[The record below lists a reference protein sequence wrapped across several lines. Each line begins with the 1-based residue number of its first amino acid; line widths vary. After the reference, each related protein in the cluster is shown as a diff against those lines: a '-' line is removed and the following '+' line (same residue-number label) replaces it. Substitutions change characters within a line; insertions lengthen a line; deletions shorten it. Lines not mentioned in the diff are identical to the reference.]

1 MVNTHFTCIGRSHGA
16 PAIPATREDWEKM
29 RRDPKL
35 IDMCRRVLAGHE
47 KVKPKL
53 PIWTPSC
60 AGFKN
65 NHRAIK
71 DALKPLPR
79 LMLDFDEKGHSPEI
93 LERSLR
99 LQAEGKWEI
108 LLVEES
114 VRKGTHVLITLPE
127 GMSPQ
132 EAQNRFSHDVGF
144 QADPALKDIARCIYM
159 VPESYTLYVNEKLF
173 ALDGT
178 QRHGDTED
186 LNSPADGFPTQDKLS
201 FRAKQSE
208 AKNLDNTK
216 VDAKVDACHTPLNPL
231 SRGEENTPLDD
242 KKGGGAHGV
251 LACHPERSEG
261 SECTHLNTSTS
272 AFQTLRDA
280 QSDTVGNPSEIN
292 NLCVSASLCSPKN
305 YPQTYEDIPY
315 KDLIEVLEEQ
325 MGGRPDIGSRNNF
338 IFSMACHLRYICDDT
353 PEWIAEV
360 LPTYGEEREKFVAT
374 VRSACNR
381 IQTKAMPRIMKRT
394 LAICR
399 QQVELRTHHSEL
411 KNTAPELPA
420 KLPPLIELLVSR
432 TPKIYQPAV
441 ASAVFPALGAHL
453 WQTTFRYIDNC
464 LHEATLSTLLLA
476 PTGSGKS
483 CVNVPI
489 DYIMA
494 DIRERDRLSMEK
506 ERKWKQDM
514 QTKGANKDKKKRPE
528 GIVIQEID
536 PDSTSAAFVQ
546 RMADAE
552 GRFLYARMNE
562 IQQLNNLSSRGN
574 SQNVFDLLCLAFDY
588 GNIYGQTRVG
598 TSSVS
603 ERVCVRFNYNVSTT
617 IRKGQQFFSRVLTD
631 GPLSRIGMCTIPER
645 EIGAEMPVY
654 GTYGDD
660 FAEDLKPYIER
671 LTAARGLVECEE
683 ASQLARVLMQENAD
697 FARLSQSRVYEN
709 FSFRANVIAFL
720 KAMVLY
726 VAHGEEWM
734 PEMEDFIR
742 WSLRYDLWCKMEFFG
757 QAIEEQEYA
766 GEKGNH
772 RGPQNLLDL
781 LPEVF
786 TREEAGMLRQRQ
798 GIRTGSLSYMLSN
811 WKKRGYIEIYG
822 EEMSQKEIH
831 RQRYI
836 KSETYLKE
844 HPQRSWS
851 VGQLVS

>member
-1 MVNTHFTCIGRSHGA
+1 MVETTHFTCIGRSHGA

-29 RRDPKL
+29 RRDPRL
-35 IDMCRRVLAGHE
+35 LDMCRRVANGHE

-60 AGFKN
+60 AGFAN

-71 DALKPLPR
+71 DALKPLRR
-79 LMLDFDEKGHSPEI
+79 LMFDFDQKGHSQEI
-93 LERSLR
+93 LERSLQ
-99 LQAEGKWEI
+99 LQEEGKWEI

-114 VRKGTHVLITLPE
+114 VRKGTHVLIALPE

-132 EAQNRFSHDVGF
+132 EAQLRFSEDVGF

-159 VPESYTLYVNEKLF
+159 VPEEYTLYVNDKLF
-173 ALDGT
+173 VP
-178 QRHGDTED
+178 QY
-186 LNSPADGFPTQDKLS
+186 NVIQPSVNVI
-201 FRAKQSE
+201 QSE
-208 AKNLDNTK
+208 AKNLGNTEVKDN
-216 VDAKVDACHTPLNPL
+216 
-231 SRGEENTPLDD
+231 
-242 KKGGGAHGV
+242 
-251 LACHPERSEG
+251 SEG
-261 SECTHLNTSTS
+261 SYPTS
-272 AFQTLRDA
+272 
-280 QSDTVGNPSEIN
+280 
-292 NLCVSASLCSPKN
+292 
-305 YPQTYEDIPY
+305 YEDIDY
-315 KDLIEVLEEQ
+315 KDIVETLEEQ
-325 MGGRPDIGSRNNF
+325 MGGKPDVGSRNNF
-338 IFSMACHLRYICDDT
+338 IFSMACHLRYICDDE
-353 PEWIAEV
+353 PLWIAQV
-360 LPTYGEEREKFVAT
+360 LPDYGEEKQKFLAT
-374 VRSACNR
+374 VKSACQR
-381 IQTKAMPRIMKRT
+381 IQTKMMPRIMKRT

-399 QQVELRTHHSEL
+399 
-411 KNTAPELPA
+411 KNSAFTTLSQGDTQFPPEMP
-420 KLPPLIELLVSR
+420 KVLPPLIRLLVSR
-432 TPKIYQPAV
+432 TPKIYQSAV
-441 ASAVFPALGAHL
+441 ANAVFPALGAHL

-562 IQQLNNLSSRGN
+562 IEQLNNLSSRGN
-574 SQNVFDLLCLAFDY
+574 TRNVFDLLCLAFDY
-588 GNIYGQTRVG
+588 GNVYGQTRVG

-617 IRKGQQFFSRVLTD
+617 IRKGQAFFSRVLTD
-631 GPLSRIGMCTIPER
+631 GPLSRLNMCTIPER

-654 GTYGDD
+654 GTYGED
-660 FAEDLKPYIER
+660 FAEELKPYIER
-671 LTAARGLVECEE
+671 LNAARGLIECPE
-683 ASQLARVLMQENAD
+683 ANRLAKVLMQENAD

-726 VAHGEEWM
+726 VAHGEVWDKT
-734 PEMEDFIR
+734 MEDFIR
-742 WSLRYDLWCKMEFFG
+742 WSLQYDMYCKMHFFG
-757 QAIEEQEYA
+757 EAIEEQEYA
-766 GEKGNH
+766 GERKN
-772 RGPQNLLDL
+772 RPGPQNLLDL

-798 GIRTGSLSYMLSN
+798 GIRTGNLTYMLSN

-822 EEMSQKEIH
+822 EEMPQKEIH
-831 RQRYI
+831 RQRYA
-836 KSETYLKE
+836 KTEAYLKK
-844 HPQRSWS
+844 HPGAGWS
-851 VGQLVS
+851 GSQLVN

>member
-1 MVNTHFTCIGRSHGA
+1 MVETTHFTCIGRSHGA

-29 RRDPKL
+29 RRDPRL
-35 IDMCRRVLAGHE
+35 LDMCRRVANGHE

-60 AGFKN
+60 AGFAN

-71 DALKPLPR
+71 DALKPLRR
-79 LMLDFDEKGHSPEI
+79 LMFDFDQKGHSQEI
-93 LERSLR
+93 LERSLQ
-99 LQAEGKWEI
+99 LQEEGKWEI

-114 VRKGTHVLITLPE
+114 VRKGTHVLIALPE
-127 GMSPQ
+127 GMAPQ
-132 EAQNRFSHDVGF
+132 EAQLRFSEDVGF

-159 VPESYTLYVNEKLF
+159 VPEEYTLYVNDKLF
-173 ALDGT
+173 VP
-178 QRHGDTED
+178 QY
-186 LNSPADGFPTQDKLS
+186 NVIQPSVNVI
-201 FRAKQSE
+201 QSE
-208 AKNLDNTK
+208 AKNLGNTQVK
-216 VDAKVDACHTPLNPL
+216 DY
-231 SRGEENTPLDD
+231 
-242 KKGGGAHGV
+242 
-251 LACHPERSEG
+251 SEG
-261 SECTHLNTSTS
+261 SYPTS
-272 AFQTLRDA
+272 
-280 QSDTVGNPSEIN
+280 
-292 NLCVSASLCSPKN
+292 
-305 YPQTYEDIPY
+305 YEDIDY
-315 KDLIEVLEEQ
+315 KDIVETLEEQ
-325 MGGRPDIGSRNNF
+325 MGGKPDVGSRNNF
-338 IFSMACHLRYICDDT
+338 IFSMACHLRYICDDE
-353 PEWIAEV
+353 PLWIAQV
-360 LPTYGEEREKFVAT
+360 LPDYGEEKQKFLAT
-374 VRSACNR
+374 VKSACQR
-381 IQTKAMPRIMKRT
+381 IQTKMMPRIMKRT

-399 QQVELRTHHSEL
+399 
-411 KNTAPELPA
+411 KNSAFTTLSQSDTQLPPEMP
-420 KLPPLIELLVSR
+420 KVLPPLIRLLVSR
-432 TPKIYQPAV
+432 TPKIYQSAV
-441 ASAVFPALGAHL
+441 ANAVFPALGAHL

-562 IQQLNNLSSRGN
+562 IEQLNNLSSRGN
-574 SQNVFDLLCLAFDY
+574 TRNVFDLLCLAFDY
-588 GNIYGQTRVG
+588 GNVYGQTRVG

-617 IRKGQQFFSRVLTD
+617 IRKGQAFFSRVLTD
-631 GPLSRIGMCTIPER
+631 GPLSRLNMCTIPER

-654 GTYGDD
+654 GTYGED
-660 FAEDLKPYIER
+660 FAEELKPYIER
-671 LTAARGLVECEE
+671 LNAARGLIECPG
-683 ASQLARVLMQENAD
+683 ANRLAKVLMQENAD

-726 VAHGEEWM
+726 VAHGEVWDKT
-734 PEMEDFIR
+734 MEDFIR
-742 WSLRYDLWCKMEFFG
+742 WSLQYDMYCKMHFFG
-757 QAIEEQEYA
+757 EAIEEQEYA
-766 GEKGNH
+766 GERKN
-772 RGPQNLLDL
+772 RPGPQNLLDL

-798 GIRTGSLSYMLSN
+798 GIRTGNLTYMLSN

-822 EEMSQKEIH
+822 EEMPQKEIH
-831 RQRYI
+831 RQRYA
-836 KSETYLKE
+836 KTEAYLKKY
-844 HPQRSWS
+844 PGAGWS
-851 VGQLVS
+851 GSQLVN

>member
-1 MVNTHFTCIGRSHGA
+1 MVETTHFTCIGRSHGA

-29 RRDPKL
+29 RRDPRL
-35 IDMCRRVLAGHE
+35 LDMCRRVANGHE

-60 AGFKN
+60 AGFAN

-71 DALKPLPR
+71 DALKPLRR
-79 LMLDFDEKGHSPEI
+79 LMFDFDQKGHSQEI
-93 LERSLR
+93 LERSLQ
-99 LQAEGKWEI
+99 LQEEGKWEI

-114 VRKGTHVLITLPE
+114 VRKGTHVLIVLPE
-127 GMSPQ
+127 GMAPQ
-132 EAQNRFSHDVGF
+132 EAQLRFSEDVGF

-159 VPESYTLYVNEKLF
+159 VPEEYTLYVNDKLF
-173 ALDGT
+173 VP
-178 QRHGDTED
+178 QY
-186 LNSPADGFPTQDKLS
+186 NVIQPSVNVI
-201 FRAKQSE
+201 QSE
-208 AKNLDNTK
+208 AKNLGNTQVKDN
-216 VDAKVDACHTPLNPL
+216 
-231 SRGEENTPLDD
+231 
-242 KKGGGAHGV
+242 
-251 LACHPERSEG
+251 SEG
-261 SECTHLNTSTS
+261 SYPTS
-272 AFQTLRDA
+272 
-280 QSDTVGNPSEIN
+280 
-292 NLCVSASLCSPKN
+292 
-305 YPQTYEDIPY
+305 YEDIDY
-315 KDLIEVLEEQ
+315 KDIVETLEEQ
-325 MGGRPDIGSRNNF
+325 MGGKPDVGSRNNF
-338 IFSMACHLRYICDDT
+338 IFSMACHLRYICDDE
-353 PEWIAEV
+353 PLWIAQV
-360 LPTYGEEREKFVAT
+360 LPDYGEEKQKFLAT
-374 VRSACNR
+374 VKSACQR
-381 IQTKAMPRIMKRT
+381 IQTKMMPRIMKRT

-399 QQVELRTHHSEL
+399 
-411 KNTAPELPA
+411 KNSAFTTLSQGDTQFPPEMP
-420 KLPPLIELLVSR
+420 KVLPPLIRLLVSR
-432 TPKIYQPAV
+432 TPKIYQSAV
-441 ASAVFPALGAHL
+441 ANAVFPALGAHL

-562 IQQLNNLSSRGN
+562 IEQLNNLSSRGN
-574 SQNVFDLLCLAFDY
+574 TRNVFDLLCLAFDY
-588 GNIYGQTRVG
+588 GNVYGQTRVG

-617 IRKGQQFFSRVLTD
+617 IRKGQAFFSRVLTD
-631 GPLSRIGMCTIPER
+631 GPLSRLNMCTIPER

-654 GTYGDD
+654 GTYGED
-660 FAEDLKPYIER
+660 FAEELKPYIER
-671 LTAARGLVECEE
+671 LNAARGLIECPG
-683 ASQLARVLMQENAD
+683 ANRLAKVLMQENAD

-726 VAHGEEWM
+726 VAHGEVWDKT
-734 PEMEDFIR
+734 MEDFIR
-742 WSLRYDLWCKMEFFG
+742 WSLQYDMYCKMHFFG
-757 QAIEEQEYA
+757 EAIEEQEYA
-766 GEKGNH
+766 GERKN
-772 RGPQNLLDL
+772 RPGPQNLLDL

-798 GIRTGSLSYMLSN
+798 GIRTGNLTYMLSN

-822 EEMSQKEIH
+822 EEMPQKEIH
-831 RQRYI
+831 RQRYA
-836 KSETYLKE
+836 KTEAYLKK
-844 HPQRSWS
+844 HPGAGWS
-851 VGQLVS
+851 GSQLVN

>member
-1 MVNTHFTCIGRSHGA
+1 MVETTHFTCIGRSHGA

-29 RRDPKL
+29 RRDPRL
-35 IDMCRRVLAGHE
+35 LDMCRRVANGHE

-60 AGFKN
+60 AGFAN

-71 DALKPLPR
+71 DALKPLRR
-79 LMLDFDEKGHSPEI
+79 LMFDFDQKGHSQEI
-93 LERSLR
+93 LERSLQ
-99 LQAEGKWEI
+99 LQEEGKWEI

-114 VRKGTHVLITLPE
+114 VRKGTHVLIALPE
-127 GMSPQ
+127 GMAPQ
-132 EAQNRFSHDVGF
+132 EAQLRFSEDVGF

-159 VPESYTLYVNEKLF
+159 VPEEYTLYVNDKLF
-173 ALDGT
+173 VP
-178 QRHGDTED
+178 QY
-186 LNSPADGFPTQDKLS
+186 NVIQPSVNVI
-201 FRAKQSE
+201 QSE
-208 AKNLDNTK
+208 AKNLGNTQVKDN
-216 VDAKVDACHTPLNPL
+216 
-231 SRGEENTPLDD
+231 
-242 KKGGGAHGV
+242 
-251 LACHPERSEG
+251 SEG
-261 SECTHLNTSTS
+261 SYPTS
-272 AFQTLRDA
+272 
-280 QSDTVGNPSEIN
+280 
-292 NLCVSASLCSPKN
+292 
-305 YPQTYEDIPY
+305 YEDIDY
-315 KDLIEVLEEQ
+315 KDIVETLEEQ
-325 MGGRPDIGSRNNF
+325 MGGKPDVGSRNNF
-338 IFSMACHLRYICDDT
+338 TFSMACHLRYICDDE
-353 PEWIAEV
+353 PLWIAQV
-360 LPTYGEEREKFVAT
+360 LPDYGEEKQKFLAT
-374 VRSACNR
+374 VKSACQR
-381 IQTKAMPRIMKRT
+381 IQTKMMPRIMKRT

-399 QQVELRTHHSEL
+399 
-411 KNTAPELPA
+411 KNSAFTTLSHGDTQLPPEMP
-420 KLPPLIELLVSR
+420 KVLPPLIRLLVSR
-432 TPKIYQPAV
+432 TPKIYQSAV
-441 ASAVFPALGAHL
+441 ANAVFPALGAHL

-562 IQQLNNLSSRGN
+562 IEQLNNLSSRGN
-574 SQNVFDLLCLAFDY
+574 TRNVFDLLCLAFDY
-588 GNIYGQTRVG
+588 GNVYGQTRVG

-617 IRKGQQFFSRVLTD
+617 IRKGQAFFSRVLTD
-631 GPLSRIGMCTIPER
+631 GPLSRLNMCTIPER

-654 GTYGDD
+654 GTYGED
-660 FAEDLKPYIER
+660 FAEELKPYIER
-671 LTAARGLVECEE
+671 LNAARGLIECPE
-683 ASQLARVLMQENAD
+683 ANRLAKVLMQENAD

-726 VAHGEEWM
+726 VAHGEVWDKT
-734 PEMEDFIR
+734 MEDFIR
-742 WSLRYDLWCKMEFFG
+742 WSLQYDMYCKMHFFG
-757 QAIEEQEYA
+757 EAIEEQEYA
-766 GEKGNH
+766 GERKN
-772 RGPQNLLDL
+772 RPGPQNLLDL

-798 GIRTGSLSYMLSN
+798 GIRTGNLTYMLSN

-822 EEMSQKEIH
+822 EEMPQKEIH
-831 RQRYI
+831 RQRYA
-836 KSETYLKE
+836 KTEAYLKK
-844 HPQRSWS
+844 HPGAGWS
-851 VGQLVS
+851 GSQLVN

>member
-1 MVNTHFTCIGRSHGA
+1 MVNFTCIGKGHGA

-35 IDMCRRVLAGHE
+35 KEMCRRIAMGHE
-47 KVKPKL
+47 KVKRKL
-53 PIWTPSC
+53 PIWTPGC
-60 AGFKN
+60 AAFKD

-71 DALKPLPR
+71 DALKPLNR
-79 LMLDFDEKGHSPEI
+79 LMLDFDEKGHSKEI
-93 LERSLR
+93 LERSMQ
-99 LQAEGKWEI
+99 LQQEGKWEI

-159 VPESYTLYVNEKLF
+159 VPEEYTLFVNERMF
-173 ALDGT
+173 SPQST
-178 QRHGDTED
+178 QSSTEIS
-186 LNSPADGFPTQDKLS
+186 LSPSYHPENHLS
-201 FRAKQSE
+201 FRTEQSE
-208 AKNLDNTK
+208 VKNLEDTK
-216 VDAKVDACHTPLNPL
+216 VDVHVDVPEILRRDA
-231 SRGEENTPLDD
+231 PLDD
-242 KKGGGAHGV
+242 KVKINIEKEKNSVGLRV
-251 LACHPERSEG
+251 LSGE
-261 SECTHLNTSTS
+261 N
-272 AFQTLRDA
+272 Q
-280 QSDTVGNPSEIN
+280 
-292 NLCVSASLCSPKN
+292 N
-305 YPQTYEDIPY
+305 YPQTHEDIPY
-315 KDLIEVLEEQ
+315 GQIIEVLEEQ

-338 IFSMACHLRYICDDT
+338 IFSMACHLRYICDDN
-353 PEWIAEV
+353 PSWIAQV
-360 LPTYGEEREKFVAT
+360 LPTYGEEWPKFEAT

-381 IQTKAMPRIMKRT
+381 IQTKTMPRIIKRT
-394 LAICR
+394 LAICKQR
-399 QQVELRTHHSEL
+399 FDSEIINH
-411 KNTAPELPA
+411 KSEIENPPELPDV
-420 KLPPLIELLVSR
+420 LPPLIQLLVSR

-441 ASAVFPALGAHL
+441 ANAVFPALGAHL

-464 LHEATLSTLLLA
+464 PHEATLATLLLA

-536 PDSTSAAFVQ
+536 PDITSAAFIQ
-546 RMADAE
+546 RIADAE
-552 GRFLYARMNE
+552 GKFLYARMNE
-562 IQQLNNLSSRGN
+562 IQQLNNLSSRGYGN
-574 SQNVFDLLCLAFDY
+574 NVFDLLCIAFDY
-588 GNIYGQTRVG
+588 GNVYGQTRVG
-598 TSSVS
+598 TGSVS
-603 ERVCVRFNYNVSTT
+603 ERVCLRFNYNVSTT
-617 IRKGQQFFSRVLTD
+617 IRKGQQFFRNVLTD
-631 GPLSRIGMCTIPER
+631 GPLSRINMCTIPER
-645 EIGAEMPVY
+645 EIGAEMPIY
-654 GTYGDD
+654 GTYGED
-660 FAEDLKPYIER
+660 FAEGLKPYIDH
-671 LTAARGLVECEE
+671 LNAARGLVECEE
-683 ASQLARVLMQENAD
+683 ASQLARVLMQENAE

-726 VAHGEEWM
+726 VANGEVWDDT
-734 PEMEDFIR
+734 MEDFIR
-742 WSLRYDLWCKMEFFG
+742 WSLRYDLWCKMHFFG
-757 QAIEEQEYA
+757 EAIEEQEYA
-766 GEKGNH
+766 GVKSTT

-798 GIRTGSLSYMLSN
+798 GIRTGSLSFMLSN

-822 EEMSQKEIH
+822 EEMPQKEIH

-836 KSETYLKE
+836 KSESYLKE
-844 HPQRSWS
+844 HPQRDWS

>member
-1 MVNTHFTCIGRSHGA
+1 MVNQSQHFTCIGKGHGA

-35 IDMCRRVLAGHE
+35 KEMCRRIALGHA
-47 KVKPKL
+47 KVKRKL
-53 PIWTPSC
+53 PIWTPGC
-60 AGFKN
+60 AEFAG

-71 DALKPLPR
+71 DALRPLPR
-79 LMLDFDEKGHSPEI
+79 LMLDFDEKGHSKEI
-93 LERSLR
+93 LERSLQ
-99 LQAEGKWEI
+99 LQEQGKWEI

-144 QADPALKDIARCIYM
+144 QADPALKDVARCIYM
-159 VPESYTLYVNEKLF
+159 VPAENTLYVNEEKLF
-173 ALDGT
+173 VPSPNVIQT
-178 QRHGDTED
+178 TE
-186 LNSPADGFPTQDKLS
+186 G
-201 FRAKQSE
+201 R
-208 AKNLDNTK
+208 KNLENIAQHQ
-216 VDAKVDACHTPLNPL
+216 VDAPGILRRSA
-231 SRGEENTPLDD
+231 PLDD
-242 KKGGGAHGV
+242 KIG
-251 LACHPERSEG
+251 ES
-261 SECTHLNTSTS
+261 
-272 AFQTLRDA
+272 
-280 QSDTVGNPSEIN
+280 
-292 NLCVSASLCSPKN
+292 
-305 YPQTYEDIPY
+305 YPQTHEGIPY
-315 KDLIEVLEEQ
+315 THIIEVLEEQ

-338 IFSMACHLRYICDDT
+338 IFSMACHLRYICNDD
-353 PEWIAEV
+353 PAWIAQV
-360 LPTYGEEREKFVAT
+360 LPTYGEEQEKFLAT
-374 VRSACNR
+374 VKSACNR
-381 IQTKAMPRIMKRT
+381 IQTKSMPRIMKRT
-394 LAICR
+394 LSVCK
-399 QQVELRTHHSEL
+399 QQGESEAD
-411 KNTAPELPA
+411 TQVPPEMPA

-432 TPKIYQPAV
+432 TPKIYRPAV

-483 CVNVPI
+483 CVNMPI

-528 GIVIQEID
+528 GIIIQEID

-631 GPLSRIGMCTIPER
+631 GPLSRISICTIPER

-660 FAEDLKPYIER
+660 FAEALKPYIGH
-671 LTAARGLVECEE
+671 LTAARGLVECDE
-683 ASQLARVLMQENAD
+683 ANRLARVLMQENAD
-697 FARLSQSRVYEN
+697 FARLSQSRVFEN

-726 VAHGEEWM
+726 VAHGEVWTA
-734 PEMEDFIR
+734 EMEDFIR
-742 WSLRYDLWCKMEFFG
+742 WSLRYDMWCKMEFFG

-766 GEKGNH
+766 GEKGNR

-781 LPEVF
+781 LPVVF

-798 GIRTGSLSYMLSN
+798 GIRTGSLSFMLSN

-822 EEMSQKEIH
+822 EEMSHKEID

-836 KSETYLKE
+836 KSESYLKE
-844 HPQRSWS
+844 HPQKDWS

>member
-1 MVNTHFTCIGRSHGA
+1 MVETTYFTCIGRSHGA

-29 RRDPKL
+29 RRDPRL
-35 IDMCRRVLAGHE
+35 LDMCRRVANGHE

-60 AGFKN
+60 AGFAN

-71 DALKPLPR
+71 DALKPLRR
-79 LMLDFDEKGHSPEI
+79 LMFDFDQKGHSQEI
-93 LERSLR
+93 LERSLQ
-99 LQAEGKWEI
+99 LQEEGKWEI

-114 VRKGTHVLITLPE
+114 VRKGTHVLIALPE
-127 GMSPQ
+127 GMAPQ
-132 EAQNRFSHDVGF
+132 EAQLRFSEDVGF

-159 VPESYTLYVNEKLF
+159 VPEEYTLYVNDKLF
-173 ALDGT
+173 VP
-178 QRHGDTED
+178 QY
-186 LNSPADGFPTQDKLS
+186 NVIQPSVNVI
-201 FRAKQSE
+201 QSE
-208 AKNLDNTK
+208 AKNLGNTQVKDN
-216 VDAKVDACHTPLNPL
+216 
-231 SRGEENTPLDD
+231 
-242 KKGGGAHGV
+242 
-251 LACHPERSEG
+251 SEG
-261 SECTHLNTSTS
+261 SYPTS
-272 AFQTLRDA
+272 
-280 QSDTVGNPSEIN
+280 
-292 NLCVSASLCSPKN
+292 
-305 YPQTYEDIPY
+305 YEDIDY
-315 KDLIEVLEEQ
+315 KDIVETLEEQ
-325 MGGRPDIGSRNNF
+325 MGGKPDVGSRNNF
-338 IFSMACHLRYICDDT
+338 IFSMACHLRYICDDE
-353 PEWIAEV
+353 PLWIAQV
-360 LPTYGEEREKFVAT
+360 LPDYGEEKQKFLAT
-374 VRSACNR
+374 VKSACQR
-381 IQTKAMPRIMKRT
+381 IQTKMMPRIMKRT

-399 QQVELRTHHSEL
+399 
-411 KNTAPELPA
+411 KNSAFTTLSQGDTQLPPEMP
-420 KLPPLIELLVSR
+420 KVLPPLIRLLVSR
-432 TPKIYQPAV
+432 TPKIYQSAV
-441 ASAVFPALGAHL
+441 ANAVFPALGAHL

-562 IQQLNNLSSRGN
+562 IEQLNNLSSRGN
-574 SQNVFDLLCLAFDY
+574 TRNVFDLLCLAFDY
-588 GNIYGQTRVG
+588 GNVYGQTRVG

-617 IRKGQQFFSRVLTD
+617 IRKGQAFFSRVLTD
-631 GPLSRIGMCTIPER
+631 GPLSRLNMCTIPER

-654 GTYGDD
+654 GTYGED
-660 FAEDLKPYIER
+660 FAEELKPYIER
-671 LTAARGLVECEE
+671 LNAARGLIECPE
-683 ASQLARVLMQENAD
+683 ANRLAKVLMQENAD

-726 VAHGEEWM
+726 VAHGEVWDKT
-734 PEMEDFIR
+734 MEDFIR
-742 WSLRYDLWCKMEFFG
+742 WSLQYDMYCKMHFFG
-757 QAIEEQEYA
+757 EAIEEQEYA
-766 GEKGNH
+766 GERKN
-772 RGPQNLLDL
+772 RPGPQNLLDL

-798 GIRTGSLSYMLSN
+798 GIRTGNLTYMLSN

-822 EEMSQKEIH
+822 EEMPQKEIH
-831 RQRYI
+831 RQRYA
-836 KSETYLKE
+836 KTEAYLKK
-844 HPQRSWS
+844 HPGAGWS
-851 VGQLVS
+851 GSQLVN

>member
-16 PAIPATREDWEKM
+16 PALPATREDWEKM

-35 IDMCRRVLAGHE
+35 VDMCRRVLAGHE

-60 AGFKN
+60 AEFAN

-71 DALKPLPR
+71 DALVPLPR
-79 LMLDFDEKGHSPEI
+79 LMLDFDEKGHSQEI
-93 LERSLR
+93 LERSMQ
-99 LQAEGKWEI
+99 LQQEGKWEI

-132 EAQNRFSHDVGF
+132 EAQNRFSNDVGF
-144 QADPALKDIARCIYM
+144 QADPALKDVARCIYM
-159 VPESYTLYVNEKLF
+159 VPEEYTLFVSDALF
-173 ALDGT
+173 SPQST
-178 QRHGDTED
+178 QSSTEIS
-186 LNSPADGFPTQDKLS
+186 NQVIPHAVI
-201 FRAKQSE
+201 QSE
-208 AKNLDNTK
+208 GEDEDEVKNLEGTK
-216 VDAKVDACHTPLNPL
+216 VNVHVDVPEILRRDA
-231 SRGEENTPLDD
+231 PLDD
-242 KKGGGAHGV
+242 NTEESPLNDNIMKSAQNDNKEKNSVGLRV
-251 LACHPERSEG
+251 LSGE
-261 SECTHLNTSTS
+261 
-272 AFQTLRDA
+272 
-280 QSDTVGNPSEIN
+280 
-292 NLCVSASLCSPKN
+292 KN
-305 YPQTYEDIPY
+305 YPQTHENIPY
-315 KDLIEVLEEQ
+315 KDIIEVLEEQ

-338 IFSMACHLRYICDDT
+338 IFSMACHLRYICDDN
-353 PEWIAEV
+353 PAWIAQV
-360 LPTYGEEREKFVAT
+360 LPTYGEEWPKFEAT

-381 IQTKAMPRIMKRT
+381 IQTKQMPRIIKRT
-394 LAICR
+394 LAICKQR
-399 QQVELRTHHSEL
+399 FDSEIINQ
-411 KNTAPELPA
+411 KSEIENPPELPEV
-420 KLPPLIELLVSR
+420 LPPLIQLLVSR

-441 ASAVFPALGAHL
+441 ANAVFPALGAHL

-464 LHEATLSTLLLA
+464 THEATLATLLLA

-536 PDSTSAAFVQ
+536 SDITSAAFIQ
-546 RMADAE
+546 RIADAE
-552 GRFLYARMNE
+552 GKFLYARMNE
-562 IQQLNNLSSRGN
+562 IQQLNNLSSRGYGN
-574 SQNVFDLLCLAFDY
+574 NVFDLLCIAFDY
-588 GNIYGQTRVG
+588 GNVYGQTRVG
-598 TSSVS
+598 TGSVS
-603 ERVCVRFNYNVSTT
+603 ERVCLRFNYNVSTT
-617 IRKGQQFFSRVLTD
+617 IRKGQQFFRNVLTD
-631 GPLSRIGMCTIPER
+631 GPLSRINMCTIPER

-654 GTYGDD
+654 GTYGED
-660 FAEDLKPYIER
+660 FAEELKPYIDH
-671 LTAARGLVECEE
+671 LNAARGMIECEE

-726 VAHGEEWM
+726 VANGEVWDDT
-734 PEMEDFIR
+734 MEDFIR
-742 WSLRYDLWCKMEFFG
+742 WSLRYDLWCKMQFFG
-757 QAIEEQEYA
+757 QAIEEQEYG

-798 GIRTGSLSYMLSN
+798 GIRTGSLSFMLGN

-822 EEMSQKEIH
+822 EEMPQKDIH

-836 KSETYLKE
+836 KSEQYLKE
-844 HPQRSWS
+844 HPQKGWS